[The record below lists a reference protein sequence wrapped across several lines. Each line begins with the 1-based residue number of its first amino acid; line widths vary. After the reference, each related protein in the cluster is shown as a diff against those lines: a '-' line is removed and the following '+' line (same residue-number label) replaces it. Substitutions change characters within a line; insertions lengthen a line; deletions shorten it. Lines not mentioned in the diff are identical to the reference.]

1 MESCFLRQ
9 HSHLAHRNNTRTVRT
24 FSFSINADWTVLLCQ
39 LTKVSGELHFIIF
52 NFWACVRRSSFH
64 VTSEGHLPIG
74 VNASLQGV
82 DENFWWTHENIIKIL
97 MIILVYHIVN
107 CHVDE
112 IILKNSVV
120 WLKLWTLVC
129 WLSTKFTGK
138 CSNNGVI
145 LSDTYWMA
153 PDVEK
158 TIRKPSKASSI
169 RCVNS
174 SLGRNEGFQFSWIS
188 WTRDLT
194 ATSAMFQSIFFEII
208 HILKIWLII
217 SIHIK
222 NS

>member
-1 MESCFLRQ
+1 M
-9 HSHLAHRNNTRTVRT
+9 
-24 FSFSINADWTVLLCQ
+24 LCK

-52 NFWACVRRSSFH
+52 NFWACVCRSSLH
-64 VTSEGHLPIG
+64 VTSEGYLSIG
-74 VNASLQGV
+74 VNSSLQGV

-97 MIILVYHIVN
+97 MIVLVNHVVN
-107 CHVDE
+107 CHVNE
-112 IILKNSVV
+112 ITLKNSVD
-120 WLKLWTLVC
+120 WLKWWTFC
-129 WLSTKFTGK
+129 WLSTKSTGK

-188 WTRDLT
+188 WTRDFT
-194 ATSAMFQSIFFEII
+194 ATSKMLQLIFC
-208 HILKIWLII
+208 HNILMICLTI
-217 SIHIK
+217 
-222 NS
+222 